1 MSGRA
6 VGRVALLGVAS
17 LLSALLLLLQAQ
29 CPAWRCSGNGR
40 HGMTVVVV
48 DRESHNHHHQQ
59 QQHQLQDNNNH
70 HQQHDDVDEFQY
82 NQQLHPANK
91 MQHQSHHQHHHQEIN
106 NKHNNNNNNNA
117 RQQPSLTPSPPEPHP
132 PPPPA
137 QPPPPPPSTTTTT
150 TTTTTTW
157 PPSRHRHLRRA
168 FPARLLEPRVRLDL
182 SGHDVVVFL
191 HIQKTGGTTFGRHL
205 VRDARLPVPCRCA
218 RAHKRCVCAR
228 PSRQPTRA
236 VRGLGQGLGRGLGG
250 GLGYGLGPSAVRERA
265 VKEAAGDGNS
275 GGVGGGGRVDGGGR
289 SRNIP
294 AAAVATVNSAAVAVA
309 AAAALS
315 GDSASTRTGDAD
327 EVTTTTTKWRR
338 RKRRRTDNDGGGGG
352 GPPPSPGPAVSGGG
366 RGTSDTWLFSRFST
380 GWRCGLHADWTELR
394 ACVPA
399 LFEGA
404 GGPPRNYYYITL
416 LREPTARYLSEW
428 QHVRRGATWRSSPH
442 LCAGRPPARGE
453 LPPCYPGA
461 DWSGVS
467 LADFLACPHNL
478 AANRQTRMLAD
489 LRLVACYNATAV
501 GGADRDRRMLDS
513 AKRNLRAM
521 PFFGLTERQRDS
533 QALFEDA
540 FGMAFGAGFEQ
551 LNATRAGGA
560 MATAGGVLDGAARR
574 EIARINAL
582 DARLYAYALELFEG
596 RVEALAERRRRDGGG
611 GGERWRQE
619 EVVEEVEEEVEEEER
634 VKKAGKARGR

>member
-29 CPAWRCSGNGR
+29 CPAWRCSGNG
-40 HGMTVVVV
+40 
-48 DRESHNHHHQQ
+48 
-59 QQHQLQDNNNH
+59 
-70 HQQHDDVDEFQY
+70 
-82 NQQLHPANK
+82 
-91 MQHQSHHQHHHQEIN
+91 
-106 NKHNNNNNNNA
+106 
-117 RQQPSLTPSPPEPHP
+117 
-132 PPPPA
+132 
-137 QPPPPPPSTTTTT
+137 
-150 TTTTTTW
+150 
-157 PPSRHRHLRRA
+157 
-168 FPARLLEPRVRLDL
+168 
-182 SGHDVVVFL
+182 
-191 HIQKTGGTTFGRHL
+191 
-205 VRDARLPVPCRCA
+205 

-275 GGVGGGGRVDGGGR
+275 GGDGDGGGGGGGGGVGGGGVGGGVGGGGRGDGGGGGRGDGGGGGRGDEGVGDGGDDGDGGVGGGGGVGGRGDGGVGDGGGGGVGGRGDGGGGGGRGDGGVGGRGVSGVGGRGDGGVGGGGRVDGGGR

-611 GGERWRQE
+611 GERWRQE